1 MKKVFSVFVIAAVVI
16 AMLAVPSFAATITDI
31 DDYGTFGDGVVAG
44 SFDGAK
50 YDGVDYTKDGQPINW
65 DKIFQPDGNYLNGF
79 EWSALCSPIDVTAAD
94 CPEVIQISGWLGLDQ
109 GIKGYGYKVGDKD
122 PVFKAEFLV
131 EPEECVLDAGGEF
144 VKRFRV
150 DIPAKGADITG
161 TVTVCLVAELDD
173 GTVVAFNSESV
184 PALSFSFEL
193 KGAASQGGDAGGGDD
208 IGDDKPATP
217 ATGDVSVVIFVVA
230 ACAIALVVLKKK
242 VF

>member
-1 MKKVFSVFVIAAVVI
+1 MKKVFSIFVIAAVVI
-16 AMLAVPSFAATITDI
+16 AMLAVPSFAASITDI

-65 DKIFQPDGNYLNGF
+65 EKIFQPDGNYLNGF
-79 EWSALCSPIDVTAAD
+79 EWSDLCSPIDTTAAD
-94 CPEVIQISGWLGLDQ
+94 CPEVIQIAGWLGLDQ
-109 GIKGYGYKVGDKD
+109 GIKGYGYKVGDKA
-122 PVFKAEFLV
+122 PVFDEAFLV
-131 EPEECVLDAGGEF
+131 EPEQGVLDAGGEF
-144 VKRFRV
+144 AKRFRV

-161 TVTVCLVAELDD
+161 TVQVNLVAELED
-173 GTVVAFNSESV
+173 GTIVAFNSESV
-184 PALSFSFEL
+184 PALNIGFDL
-193 KGAASQGGDAGGGDD
+193 KGAAAQGTEPGTP
-208 IGDDKPATP
+208 GDDKPSTP

>member
-1 MKKVFSVFVIAAVVI
+1 MKKVFSIFVIAAVVI

-65 DKIFQPDGNYLNGF
+65 EKIFQPDGNYLNGF
-79 EWSALCSPIDVTAAD
+79 EWSDLCSPIDTTAAD
-94 CPEVIQISGWLGLDQ
+94 CPEVIQIAGWLGLDQ
-109 GIKGYGYKVGDKD
+109 GIKGYGYKVGDKA
-122 PVFKAEFLV
+122 PVFDEAFLV
-131 EPEECVLDAGGEF
+131 EPEQGVLDAGGEF
-144 VKRFRV
+144 AKRFRI

-161 TVTVCLVAELDD
+161 TVQVNLVAELED
-173 GTVVAFNSESV
+173 GTIVAFNSETV
-184 PALSFSFEL
+184 PALNIGFDL
-193 KGAASQGGDAGGGDD
+193 KGAAAQGTEPGTP
-208 IGDDKPATP
+208 GDDKPSTP